1 MKLSKNN
8 AIDLGRAL
16 RCLAGAQ
23 LDQEEDMRKARI
35 YTAAGIISYLFKD
48 NVDVISQ
55 HIEALNDQEKEKFKE
70 WFRMAAAAY
79 EEVLGKINEKGRRKS

>member
-8 AIDLGRAL
+8 AVDLGRAL

-23 LDQEEDMRKARI
+23 LDKEEDIRKARI
-35 YTAAGIISYLFKD
+35 YTAASIISYLFKD
-48 NVDVISQ
+48 SVDVIAQ
-55 HIEALNDQEKEKFKE
+55 HIEAENDTEKDKFKE

-79 EEVLGKINEKGRRKS
+79 EEVLSKINEKGRRKS